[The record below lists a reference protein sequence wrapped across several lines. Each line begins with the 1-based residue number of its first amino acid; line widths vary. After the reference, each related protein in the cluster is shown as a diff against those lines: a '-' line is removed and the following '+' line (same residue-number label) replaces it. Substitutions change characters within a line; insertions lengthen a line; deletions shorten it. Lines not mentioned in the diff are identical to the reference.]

1 MTTPSQNLPWVFNKA
16 VIVHSPDLDVSCR
29 ASLRI
34 FHDKTAGRGS
44 ITLSITADLANPR
57 VRAQVRLNI
66 PPERV
71 AKCTLH
77 KTSNDG
83 LCSPSLVP
91 TIPALVTNVS
101 AVSTLCLT
109 LSTIGIVFC
118 PSETESLSPTT
129 PGNLNFH
136 SFAKICRSESLRI
149 HFARRQCVNKELN
162 KLESFSQALRGRSLE
177 AEPFDHARH
186 RMVQRDWHVFGLA
199 SDPPPYCQEAVS
211 EQVKQVGPPPY
222 CEESVSEQVVRKRR
236 RDSMPLDNKPR
247 KIALLSSPASLG
259 SPTEPDTPR
268 TLRLSPPSPSLIRPT
283 CFTRALS
290 PGRTE
295 RNRLAGLVHEFSSL
309 SEDQA
314 REVLIASGH
323 AHLLAMPNDVDSG
336 LPSASASAKVSFAK
350 GELIKR
356 RRLERYIDKIIKR
369 HISPIVDEIVE
380 SAVSKSRDQF
390 FDECK
395 MNEAEFRE
403 QVDDGN
409 SEVRTMANECMKEM
423 KEEAQKHIHEIEE
436 QAQQCMNDIQNQ
448 GIEAE
453 MFAERQIA
461 KFKSWSNV
469 SPRSLL
475 DRKSSSHELGTDA
488 RRGSI

>member
-1 MTTPSQNLPWVFNKA
+1 MTTPSQNPPWVFNKA
-16 VIVHSPDLDVSCR
+16 VIVHSPGLDVSCR

-71 AKCTLH
+71 EKCTLH

-91 TIPALVTNVS
+91 TIPAHVTNVS
-101 AVSTLCLT
+101 AVSTLSLT
-109 LSTIGIVFC
+109 LGTIGIVFC
-118 PSETESLSPTT
+118 PSETESLSPAT
-129 PGNLNFH
+129 PADLNFH

-149 HFARRQCVNKELN
+149 HFARRQCVNKELD
-162 KLESFSQALRGRSLE
+162 KLESFCQALRGRSLE

-186 RMVQRDWHVFGLA
+186 RMVQRDWHVFGLP
-199 SDPPPYCQEAVS
+199 SDPPPYCQEPVS

-236 RDSMPLDNKPR
+236 RDSMPLDNEPR
-247 KIALLSSPASLG
+247 KIALLSSPASRG
-259 SPTEPDTPR
+259 SPTEPDTPSTFR
-268 TLRLSPPSPSLIRPT
+268 PSPPSPSLIRPT
-283 CFTRALS
+283 HFTRTLS
-290 PGRTE
+290 PGRKE
-295 RNRLAGLVHEFSSL
+295 RNRLADLVHEFSSL
-309 SEDQA
+309 SEDQV

-323 AHLLAMPNDVDSG
+323 AHLLAMPNDVDSD
-336 LPSASASAKVSFAK
+336 LPSESASVSFAK
-350 GELIKR
+350 GELIKS

-369 HISPIVDEIVE
+369 HISPIVDEIVD
-380 SAVSKSRDQF
+380 SAVSNSRDQF

-409 SEVRTMANECMKEM
+409 SEVRNVANECINEM

-436 QAQQCMNDIQNQ
+436 QAQQCMNDIQNL
-448 GIEAE
+448 GIEVE
-453 MFAERQIA
+453 MLAERQIA

-469 SPRSLL
+469 SPRSVL
-475 DRKSSSHELGTDA
+475 DSKSSRHELGTDA
-488 RRGSI
+488 RRSSI